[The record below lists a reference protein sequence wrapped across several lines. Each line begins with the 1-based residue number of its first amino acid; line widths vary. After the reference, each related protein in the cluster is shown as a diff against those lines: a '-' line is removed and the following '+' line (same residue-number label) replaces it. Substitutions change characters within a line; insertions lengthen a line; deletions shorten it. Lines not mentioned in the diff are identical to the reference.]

1 MKKVFVVNHGCHDL
15 SDAERFGELV
25 FLSEGAINRY
35 AVSNMY
41 REFVQYLKDSNKED
55 FLLITGLS
63 IMSSLACSIFARM
76 HGRINLLL
84 YKASRTS
91 EVDGHYIERTVM
103 FDELLPRRDNNEQ
116 LQS

>member
-1 MKKVFVVNHGCHDL
+1 MKKVFVINRGCHDL

-25 FLSEGAINRY
+25 FLSEGSINRY

-41 REFVQYLKDSNKED
+41 REFVQHLKKSTKED

-63 IMSSLACSIFARM
+63 VMSSLACAIFARM

-84 YKASRTS
+84 YKASRMS
-91 EVDGHYIERTVM
+91 EVEGHYVERTVM
-103 FDELLPRRDNNEQ
+103 IDELLEKGGE
-116 LQS
+116 

>member
-1 MKKVFVVNHGCHDL
+1 MKKVFVINRGCHDL

-25 FLSEGAINRY
+25 FLSEGSINRY

-41 REFVQYLKDSNKED
+41 REFVQHLKESTKED

-63 IMSSLACSIFARM
+63 VMSSLACAIFARM

-84 YKASRTS
+84 YKASRMS
-91 EVDGHYIERTVM
+91 EVEGHYVERTVM
-103 FDELLPRRDNNEQ
+103 IDELLEKGGE
-116 LQS
+116 

>member
-1 MKKVFVVNHGCHDL
+1 MKKVFVVNRGCHDH

-41 REFVQYLKDSNKED
+41 REFVKHLWDSNEDD

-63 IMSSLACSIFARM
+63 VMSSLACSIFARM

-84 YKASRTS
+84 YKASRTP
-91 EVDGHYIERTVM
+91 EVDGHYVERTVM
-103 FDELLPRRDNNEQ
+103 IDELLYKENE
-116 LQS
+116 

>member
-1 MKKVFVVNHGCHDL
+1 MKKVFVINRGCHDL

-25 FLSEGAINRY
+25 FLSEGSINRY

-41 REFVQYLKDSNKED
+41 REFVQHLKESTKED

-63 IMSSLACSIFARM
+63 VMSSLACAIFARM

-84 YKASRTS
+84 YKASRMS
-91 EVDGHYIERTVM
+91 EVEGHYVERTVM
-103 FDELLPRRDNNEQ
+103 IDELLEKEGE
-116 LQS
+116 

>member
-1 MKKVFVVNHGCHDL
+1 MKKVFVINRGCHDL

-25 FLSEGAINRY
+25 FLSEGSINRY

-41 REFVQYLKDSNKED
+41 REFVQHLKESTKED

-63 IMSSLACSIFARM
+63 VMSSLACAIFARM

-84 YKASRTS
+84 YKASRMS
-91 EVDGHYIERTVM
+91 EVEGYYVERTVM
-103 FDELLPRRDNNEQ
+103 IDELLEKEGE
-116 LQS
+116 

>member
-1 MKKVFVVNHGCHDL
+1 MKKVFVINRGCHDL

-25 FLSEGAINRY
+25 FLSEGSINRY

-41 REFVQYLKDSNKED
+41 REFVQHLKESTKED

-63 IMSSLACSIFARM
+63 VMSSLACAIFSRM

-84 YKASRTS
+84 YKASRMS
-91 EVDGHYIERTVM
+91 EVEGHYVERTVM
-103 FDELLPRRDNNEQ
+103 IDELLEKEGE
-116 LQS
+116 